1 MQKEEYSG
9 SIWKPYSHIIL
20 NMCSTHQSYGLNIDL
35 KLYNAYLG
43 KLSTQFS
50 ISNST
55 LTQLLCRRAGAVST
69 PADILHWGRL
79 QGLASSLLQDG
90 VKGQMRSEAGQQ
102 ILASPGLSG
111 AALMLSHSRA
121 QTDDRISSVQDS
133 RLNFPHTWSH
143 ILPTLLR
150 AQSRAAH
157 SNSICAFEPRPVITA
172 TDSSSSPGG
181 LWSVSRFQWCT
192 VHARYANLAGP
203 CHFEAGF
210 SQEHSKAAPGAAEF
224 QSTYLHCWNSLLLE
238 GSFPFRTP
246 TGLWNLELF

>member
-102 ILASPGLSG
+102 ILASPGLW
-111 AALMLSHSRA
+111 ALQPAVGQHSCCP
-121 QTDDRISSVQDS
+121 IPGH
-133 RLNFPHTWSH
+133 RLMT
-143 ILPTLLR
+143 
-150 AQSRAAH
+150 
-157 SNSICAFEPRPVITA
+157 
-172 TDSSSSPGG
+172 
-181 LWSVSRFQWCT
+181 
-192 VHARYANLAGP
+192 
-203 CHFEAGF
+203 
-210 SQEHSKAAPGAAEF
+210 
-224 QSTYLHCWNSLLLE
+224 
-238 GSFPFRTP
+238 GSALFRTP
-246 TGLWNLELF
+246 GWTSHTPGLTSFQHCSEHRAGLLTATASVPLSPGQWSQLQIAAAHLGGCDLYPDFSGALFMPGMII